1 MTLINTALRRPL
13 TVVVLILGVVLG
25 SWIALQRMT
34 RDVFPPL
41 GIPTIYV
48 AQPYGGMDPA
58 QMEGYLTYRYEY
70 HFLYLTGIEHVESKS
85 IQGASIM
92 KLQFHPGTDM
102 SQAMSET
109 VAYVNR
115 ARAFMP
121 PGTPAPF
128 IMRFD
133 AGSVAV
139 GYLVFSTDD
148 PNITLGQMQDQ
159 ALNRVRP
166 AFATL
171 PGVSAP
177 PPFGGSSRGI
187 IVNVNPDRMRA
198 YGLSPD
204 DIVKALSQ
212 GNTISPSGNLNVGDK
227 YPIVPVNS
235 IVANIKDL
243 EGVPL
248 KRTATGAVFVRDV
261 ATVTDGA
268 DVITSYALAN
278 GRRTV
283 YLPVT
288 KRGDASTLAVVDLV
302 KKNLPEFQKLLP
314 DGIKVTYAFDQ
325 SPVVKRSIRDL
336 LKEGGLGAILT
347 GLMVLLF
354 LRDWRSAFI
363 VVINI
368 PLSLLA
374 AAFALWVSGQNI
386 HLMTLGGMA
395 LAVGILVDEA
405 TVAVENI
412 HAHLARGASVARA
425 ALDGTRE
432 TALPRLLAMLCV
444 LAVFLPAF
452 FMVGAARALFVPLA
466 LAVGFSMVASFLLS
480 STLVPIL
487 SVWLL
492 RGLERGAHAPRVSH
506 SAPSPNAPG
515 ATITDAVGETATAA
529 ATATALPIHDPG
541 AILWLQRAYAAGLRG
556 VMVARWPLVAAYLVA
571 AGATIWFIGGRL
583 GTEIFPKT
591 DTGQF
596 ALRFRAPSGTQVGLS
611 EQIAQKILATIARE
625 AGGPDKVEV
634 TIGLVGVHNSSFPI
648 NLVHLWNGGPE
659 EGWLAVQLKPGTGL
673 RIEKFEEHLRGVLAK
688 ELPDVRLSFEPQDIV
703 TRVMSFGSPTPIE
716 VAVSGP
722 SLAVSKGYAEKIL
735 ARLKQLP
742 FLRDVQIAQTL
753 DFPTVDVNINRE
765 RAGLLGVKV
774 EDVTKSL
781 VAATTSSR
789 FTARNFWA
797 DPSSGISYD
806 LQVQI
811 PESKT
816 QSIED
821 LKNVPVSAESGNTV
835 LLRNLAAI
843 TPGTAVGTYERYNM
857 ARVVSVTANIHGTD
871 LGSAIRAVRQALAE
885 VGGPPDAKTKLD
897 LRGQVVPLKQLTDGF
912 SAGLLLAVV
921 AIFLMLVA
929 NFQSVRLAFAVVS
942 TVPAVLTGVVLALW
956 FTGTTLNIQSA
967 MGAIMAVGVAVANA
981 ILLVTFAERARVGPA
996 SRRPVPQSAHG
1007 EEPSQTGAGGTA
1019 ALPPAA
1025 AAVEGARSRLRPIL
1039 MTSCAM
1045 IAGMLPLA
1053 LGLGE
1058 GGDQTAPLGRAV
1070 VGGLAL
1076 ATVATLFVLPSV
1088 FAILS
1093 GQRVRSPSL
1102 DPDDPA
1108 SVYYA
1113 SETK

>member
-1 MTLINTALRRPL
+1 MNFVSAALRRPL
-13 TVVVLILGVVLG
+13 TVVVLVLAVCLGAGV
-25 SWIALQRMT
+25 ALNRMT
-34 RDVFPPL
+34 RDIFPPL

-70 HFLYLTGIEHVESKS
+70 HFLYISGIEHVESKS

-109 VAYVNR
+109 VAQVNR

-121 PGTPAPF
+121 PGTVAPF

-139 GYLVFSTDD
+139 GYLVFATDD
-148 PNITLGQMQDQ
+148 PNITLNQMQDQ

-177 PPFGGSSRGI
+177 PPFGGSSRSI
-187 IVNVNPDRMRA
+187 IVNVNPDRMRS

-204 DIVKALSQ
+204 DIVKALAE
-212 GNTISPSGNLNVGDK
+212 GNVISPSGNMNLDGK
-227 YPIVPVNS
+227 YPIVPVNA
-235 IVANIKDL
+235 IVSNIKEL

-248 KRTATGAVFVRDV
+248 KRTASGTVFVRDV
-261 ATVTDGA
+261 ATVSDSA
-268 DVITSYALAN
+268 DITTSYALAD
-278 GRRTV
+278 GKRSV

-288 KRGDASTLAVVDLV
+288 KRGDASTLEVVKLV

-314 DGIKVTYAFDQ
+314 EGIRVSYAFDQ
-325 SPVVKRSIRDL
+325 SPVVNRSIQDL
-336 LKEGGLGAILT
+336 LKEGGFGAILT
-347 GLMVLLF
+347 GLMVLVF
-354 LRDWRSAFI
+354 LRDWRSGLI

-374 AAFALWVSGQNI
+374 AAFALWLSGQNI
-386 HLMTLGGMA
+386 HLMTLGGLA

-412 HAHLARGASVARA
+412 HAHLARGSPLARA

-432 TALPRLLAMLCV
+432 TALPRLLAMMCI
-444 LAVFLPAF
+444 LAVFIPAF
-452 FMVGAARALFVPLA
+452 FMVGAAKALFVPLA
-466 LAVGFSMVASFLLS
+466 LAVGFAMVASFILS

-487 SVWLL
+487 SVWFL
-492 RGLERGAHAPRVSH
+492 RGHTGAEHKASFIARLQKVYSRV
-506 SAPSPNAPG
+506 
-515 ATITDAVGETATAA
+515 
-529 ATATALPIHDPG
+529 
-541 AILWLQRAYAAGLRG
+541 LRG
-556 VMVARWPLVAAYLVA
+556 VVAARWLLVPGYALA
-571 AGATIWFIGGRL
+571 AGAAVWFIGGRL
-583 GTEIFPKT
+583 GVEIFPNT

-596 ALRFRAPSGTQVGLS
+596 ALRFRAPSGTQVGIT

-625 AGGPDKVEV
+625 AGGEDKVEV
-634 TIGLVGVHNSSFPI
+634 SIGLVGVHNSSFPV

-659 EGWLAVQLKPGTGL
+659 EGWLAVQLTRTAGKRVEDL
-673 RIEKFEEHLRGVLAK
+673 KEHLRGVLAK
-688 ELPDVRLSFEPQDIV
+688 ELPEVRLSFEPQDIV

-722 SLAVSKGYAEKIL
+722 NIAVNKGYAEKIL
-735 ARLKQLP
+735 ERLRRIP

-753 DFPTVDVNINRE
+753 DFPTVNVEINRE
-765 RAGLLGVKV
+765 RAGVLGVKV
-774 EDVTKSL
+774 ADVTRSL

-789 FTARNFWA
+789 FTVANFWA
-797 DPSSGISYD
+797 DPASGISYN

-811 PESKT
+811 PEERT

-821 LKNVPVSAESGNTV
+821 LKNVPVSAEGGKTV
-835 LLRNLAAI
+835 LLRNLAEIA
-843 TPGTAVGTYERYNM
+843 PGTAVGTYERYNL

-871 LGSAIRAVRQALAE
+871 LGTAISAIKTALAE

-897 LRGQVVPLKQLTDGF
+897 LRGQVVPLQQLMDGF
-912 SAGLLLAVV
+912 RSGLVMTVV
-921 AIFLMLVA
+921 VIFLMLAA
-929 NFQSVRLAFAVVS
+929 NFESLRLSFVVVS
-942 TVPAVLTGVVLALW
+942 TVPAVLAGVVLTLW
-956 FTGTTLNIQSA
+956 LTGTTLNMQSA

-981 ILLVTFAERARVGPA
+981 ILVVTFAERAHIQGTDA
-996 SRRPVPQSAHG
+996 S
-1007 EEPSQTGAGGTA
+1007 
-1019 ALPPAA
+1019 AA
-1025 AAVEGARSRLRPIL
+1025 AIEGARSRLRPIL

-1045 IAGMLPLA
+1045 IAGMIPLA

-1058 GGDQTAPLGRAV
+1058 GGEQTAPLGRSV
-1070 VGGLAL
+1070 VGGLAVGTL
-1076 ATVATLFVLPSV
+1076 ATLFVLPAV
-1088 FAILS
+1088 FTL
-1093 GQRVRSPSL
+1093 VRRKASAHSSSL
-1102 DPDDPA
+1102 DPDDPL
-1108 SVYYA
+1108 SGHYLSPVGHD
-1113 SETK
+1113 

>member
-1 MTLINTALRRPL
+1 MNFLQIALRRPL
-13 TVVVLILGVVLG
+13 TVIVLVLAVTLA
-25 SWIALQRMT
+25 ALLAIQRMS
-34 RDVFPPL
+34 RDIFPPL

-70 HFLYLTGIEHVESKS
+70 HFLYITGIEHVESKS

-109 VAYVNR
+109 IGMVNR
-115 ARAFMP
+115 SRAFMP
-121 PGTPAPF
+121 PGTVAPF
-128 IMRFD
+128 VTRFD

-139 GYLVFSTDD
+139 GYLVFSSDN
-148 PNITLGQMQDQ
+148 PNRTLGEMQDQ

-187 IVNVNPDRMRA
+187 IVNVNPERMRA

-204 DIVKALSQ
+204 EIVKALAEA
-212 GNTISPSGNLNVGDK
+212 NTVSPSGNMNLGDK
-227 YPIVPVNS
+227 YPIIAMNA
-235 IVANIKDL
+235 IVTNPKDL
-243 EGVPL
+243 EAVL
-248 KRTATGAVFVRDV
+248 LRKTDQGAVYVRDV
-261 ATVTDGA
+261 ATIEDGA
-268 DVITSYALAN
+268 DVTTSYALAN

-288 KRGDASTLAVVDLV
+288 KRSDASTLEVVDLV
-302 KKNLPEFQKLLP
+302 RKNIPEFQKILP
-314 DGIKVTYAFDQ
+314 DDIKVSYVFDQ
-325 SPVVKRSIRDL
+325 SPVVNRSINDL
-336 LKEGGLGAILT
+336 LKEGGFGAILT

-374 AAFALWVSGQNI
+374 AVFALWISGQSI
-386 HLMTLGGMA
+386 HLMTLGGLA

-412 HAHLARGASVARA
+412 HAHIARGASLSRA
-425 ALDGTRE
+425 ALEGTRE
-432 TALPRLLAMLCV
+432 TALPRLLAMLCI
-444 LAVFLPAF
+444 LCVFIPAF
-452 FMVGAARALFVPLA
+452 FMVGAAKALFVPMA
-466 LAVGFSMVASFLLS
+466 LAVGFAMIASYLLS

-487 SVWLL
+487 SVWFL
-492 RGLERGAHAPRVSH
+492 RGH
-506 SAPSPNAPG
+506 S
-515 ATITDAVGETATAA
+515 GEVREASYFAA
-529 ATATALPIHDPG
+529 M
-541 AILWLQRAYAAGLRG
+541 QRAYGSLMRVVVA
-556 VMVARWPLVAAYLVA
+556 ARWPLALVYFA
-571 AGATIWFIGGRL
+571 VCGGVVWVVGGRL

-591 DTGQF
+591 DNGQF
-596 ALRFRAPSGTQVGLS
+596 AVRLRAPSGTQVAITEALS
-611 EQIAQKILATIARE
+611 GKVLRIIERE
-625 AGGPDKVEV
+625 AGGADKIDIS
-634 TIGLVGVHNSSFPI
+634 IGMVGVHNSSFPV

-659 EGWLAVQLKPGTGL
+659 EGWLAVQLKPGTRIKIEDFREQLRGAFARELPEL
-673 RIEKFEEHLRGVLAK
+673 RI
-688 ELPDVRLSFEPQDIV
+688 SFEPQDIV

-716 VAVSGP
+716 IAISGSALP
-722 SLAVSKGYAEKIL
+722 VSKAYADKIIEKLRVI
-735 ARLKQLP
+735 P

-753 DFPTVDVNINRE
+753 DYPSVAVNVDRE
-765 RAGLLGVKV
+765 RAGQLGVQMS
-774 EDVTKSL
+774 DVTRSL

-789 FTARNFWA
+789 FTVANYWA
-797 DPSSGISYD
+797 DPNTGISFN

-816 QSIED
+816 TSLED
-821 LKNVPVSAESGNTV
+821 LQNIPVTSTAGQPV
-835 LLRNLAAI
+835 LLRNLATF
-843 TPGTAVGTYERYNM
+843 TPGTTVGTYERYNL
-857 ARVVSVTANIHGTD
+857 ARVVSITANLHGSD
-871 LGSAIRAVRQALAE
+871 LGTATKAIRQAIADA
-885 VGGPPDAKTKLD
+885 GPVPEARTKVD
-897 LRGQVVPLKQLTDGF
+897 LRGQIVPLEQLLGGF
-912 SAGLLLAVV
+912 RSGLVIAVV
-921 AIFLMLVA
+921 VIFLMLMA
-929 NFQSVRLAFAVVS
+929 NFQSVRLAFAVMS
-942 TVPAVLTGVVLALW
+942 TVPAVLVGVVLALW
-956 FTGTTLNIQSA
+956 LTGTTLNIQSG

-981 ILLVTFAERARVGPA
+981 ILLVTFAEKARVATADPIA
-996 SRRPVPQSAHG
+996 SAI
-1007 EEPSQTGAGGTA
+1007 EGG
-1019 ALPPAA
+1019 
-1025 AAVEGARSRLRPIL
+1025 RSRLRPIL

-1076 ATVATLFVLPSV
+1076 ATLATLFVLPSM
-1088 FAILS
+1088 FAILTS
-1093 GQRVRSPSL
+1093 RKVRSPSL

-1108 SVYYA
+1108 SPHYTQPRT
-1113 SETK
+1113 S